1 MKFWSWTMT
10 MPSGTVFSW
19 RCNRQAMRSVL
30 QLHGLEA
37 FLQLKRKVSAIV
49 ISDLNMPEGSG
60 FEFLSQIFP
69 ALQAMI
75 RLSYFDMPIIGVARS
90 AEGLYRSG
98 GTQERVDAE
107 DFCEFCRLHPK
118 NVVGNRL
125 TKERLDFI
133 YHLVFPPSQAELLPV
148 REAKKGPDDYEV
160 QLNEDV
166 TNPQAFAASAVT
178 RAASS
183 RGTSAGTSSQESASS
198 SVWPVVNLYNPRTF
212 AKR

>member
-60 FEFLSQIFP
+60 FEFLSQIFH

-90 AEGLYRSG
+90 AKGLYRLGHARESRRRRLLRIPQVAPKKCSWKPLDQRTSG
-98 GTQERVDAE
+98 FCLPLGVSTKSGRVAASPGSQERT
-107 DFCEFCRLHPK
+107 
-118 NVVGNRL
+118 G
-125 TKERLDFI
+125 
-133 YHLVFPPSQAELLPV
+133 
-148 REAKKGPDDYEV
+148 
-160 QLNEDV
+160 
-166 TNPQAFAASAVT
+166 
-178 RAASS
+178 
-183 RGTSAGTSSQESASS
+183 
-198 SVWPVVNLYNPRTF
+198 
-212 AKR
+212 